1 MLHSERTRA
10 HSQDSV
16 GGGGFWC
23 RFGFLVLYLCVS
35 AFFAAIFE
43 WGIGRFQERRVATVN
58 NFFTR
63 KFKKNEKVSKVRGG
77 SGSAIGVVGLGHG
90 AARRSCPP
98 STFSV
103 CAFCFLTQITT
114 GSDVQYPARI
124 EKTMTTARISA
135 ALQVTSGGGGAP
147 RAPARARGARLP
159 RRTRAGRD
167 GGAAVP
173 GMRKDG
179 GMTVKIYTANC
190 GNSPARSSP
199 GAGAHGVMGGQGRVQ
214 TPEGPGPGP
223 SGVCRP
229 VRNGERGTPGTGNT
243 ARGVQTPEGPGPSGP
258 TLYGR
263 DDSPAKQREIIGERT
278 GSTGKV
284 KGTKGKSV
292 GFSPCV

>member
-114 GSDVQYPARI
+114 GADVQYPARI

-199 GAGAHGVMGGQGRVQ
+199 GAGAHGVMGVVGGLAWVGRV
-214 TPEGPGPGP
+214 GWVG
-223 SGVCRP
+223 GVGWVGWVGRVGWVGLVGWVGGVGWVCWVGWVGSVGRSS
-229 VRNGERGTPGTGNT
+229 VRN
-243 ARGVQTPEGPGPSGP
+243 PS
-258 TLYGR
+258 
-263 DDSPAKQREIIGERT
+263 
-278 GSTGKV
+278 
-284 KGTKGKSV
+284 
-292 GFSPCV
+292 